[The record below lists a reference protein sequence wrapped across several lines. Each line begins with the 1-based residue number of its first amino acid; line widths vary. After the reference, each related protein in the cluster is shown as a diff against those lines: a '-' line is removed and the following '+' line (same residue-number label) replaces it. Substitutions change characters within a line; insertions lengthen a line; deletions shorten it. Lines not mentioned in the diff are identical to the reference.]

1 MWGLIEVMTMQKI
14 AEPHVLDGVTVPLVT
29 PMADG
34 GRPSAKN
41 VEALLR
47 SMNLAGIDTIMLLG
61 SNGEGAIIPSRDA
74 AAFAEHTANLWR
86 SIRGMSAR
94 VFVTVFGAGTSI
106 GLENAESLMVA
117 RPDAAVV
124 APPLYFVHT
133 EDELADH
140 FQSFSGLGVPVIAYN
155 IPRYSGNPITVPFLE
170 RLAAMDHIAGIKDS
184 GGSDDFLLQALD
196 VQRRV
201 PRFGV
206 SQGNEKRLGWALQ
219 QGARGITPGV
229 GNMAP
234 ALCVDLVDAVLR
246 DDTAEVEAIQEKL
259 TKLTAIHSIRP
270 GVAAMKAALSLLGL
284 APATPGLPFRAFTA
298 AEMEKMR
305 EVLRATG
312 VDLGADIAAEGE
324 RP

>member
-1 MWGLIEVMTMQKI
+1 MQKNTI
-14 AEPHVLDGVTVPLVT
+14 PHVLDGVTVPLVT
-29 PMADG
+29 PMTGSA
-34 GRPSAKN
+34 RPSADN
-41 VEALLR
+41 ENLLA
-47 SMNLAGIDTIMLLG
+47 SMDRAGIDTIMLLG

-74 AAFAEHTANLWR
+74 AAFAEHTAGLWR
-86 SIRGMSAR
+86 SIRGKSAR

-106 GLENAESLMVA
+106 ALENAENLMVA
-117 RPDAAVV
+117 RPDAVVV

-140 FQSFSGLGVPVIAYN
+140 FQSFAGLGAPVVAYN
-155 IPRYSGNPITVPFLE
+155 IPRYSGNPITVSLLE

-196 VQRRV
+196 VQHRV

-229 GNMAP
+229 GNLAP
-234 ALCVDLVDAVLR
+234 KLCVDLVDAVR
-246 DDTAEVEAIQEKL
+246 QNDRPKVEAIQEKL
-259 TKLTAIHSIRP
+259 TKLTAIHAIRP

-284 APATPGLPFRAFTA
+284 APATPGRPFRAYTA
-298 AEMEKMR
+298 AEMEKLR
-305 EVLRATG
+305 DVLRATG
-312 VDLGADIAAEGE
+312 VDLGGAIPAEGE